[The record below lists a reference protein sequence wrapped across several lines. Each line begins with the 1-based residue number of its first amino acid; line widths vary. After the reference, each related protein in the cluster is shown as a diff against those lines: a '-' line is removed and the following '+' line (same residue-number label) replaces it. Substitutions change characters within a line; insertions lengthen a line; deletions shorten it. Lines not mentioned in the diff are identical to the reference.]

1 MASRR
6 IYGAGLL
13 LVGAAV
19 AYASVASGEKKED
32 VPAVVGNLGKA
43 SGIFPATVNGF
54 TMTVGE
60 CPSQPAS
67 QPAMP
72 VTFSACQF
80 LQGVLGSLS
89 IHTPPH

>member
-32 VPAVVGNLGKA
+32 VPAVVTKA
-43 SGIFPATVNGF
+43 SGFFPATVNGF

-60 CPSQPAS
+60 CPSQPAT
-67 QPAMP
+67 PA
-72 VTFSACQF
+72 TFSVYQF
-80 LQGVLGSLS
+80 LQGALGSLS
-89 IHTPPH
+89 IPTPPH

>member
-32 VPAVVGNLGKA
+32 VPAVITKA
-43 SGIFPATVNGF
+43 SGFFPATVNGF

-60 CPSQPAS
+60 YLAALTSHTHYLRMHAS
-67 QPAMP
+67 FRIALDFP
-72 VTFSACQF
+72 F
-80 LQGVLGSLS
+80 
-89 IHTPPH
+89 H